1 MSSHRLI
8 ASRRQF
14 SMLLTAPLWMLGLS
28 ACGSLPARPV
38 RAAVY
43 DFGPGALDAAA
54 LTQPVGL
61 PLLALTDV
69 ETSNGAFD
77 KLAVLYRLGY
87 ADVQQLRPYALAH
100 WSLPAAGLV
109 QQRLR
114 QILAQQHTVVPA
126 GEGVAMTRIQ
136 GKLPLV
142 LQVELEEFS
151 HFFESPTVS
160 FALLRLRATLVENT
174 AVGVKVLAQRQVL
187 RRQPASTPDAPG
199 GVRALAEATDAA
211 ARELAVWLAGIEA
224 AR

>member
-1 MSSHRLI
+1 MSPHSLI
-8 ASRRQF
+8 TSRRQF
-14 SMLLTAPLWMLGLS
+14 SVLLTAPLWMLGLS

-61 PLLALTDV
+61 PLLALADV
-69 ETSNGAFD
+69 ETSHGALD

-87 ADVQQLRPYALAH
+87 ADAQQLRPYALAH
-100 WSLPAAGLV
+100 WSMPAAGLV

-114 QILAQQHTVVPA
+114 QILAQQHTVVSA
-126 GEGVAMTRIQ
+126 GDGVALTLVH

-174 AVGVKVLAQRQVL
+174 AVGVSVLAQRQVL
-187 RRQPASTPDAPG
+187 RRQPASTSDAPG
-199 GVRALAEATDAA
+199 GVRALGEATDAA
-211 ARELAVWLAGIEA
+211 ARELAVWLAGIKA
-224 AR
+224 SR

>member
-1 MSSHRLI
+1 MIPRSLV

-14 SMLLTAPLWMLGLS
+14 SMLLAAPVVMLGLS
-28 ACGSLPARPV
+28 ACGSLPTRPV

-43 DFGPGALDAAA
+43 DFGPGALDAAV
-54 LTQPVGL
+54 LTQPAGL
-61 PLLALTDV
+61 PLLALANV
-69 ETSNGAFD
+69 ETSAGAID

-87 ADVQQLRPYALAH
+87 ADAQQLRPYAQAH
-100 WSLPAAGLV
+100 WSMPAAGLV

-126 GEGVAMTRIQ
+126 GEGVAMTRIE

-160 FALLRLRATLVENT
+160 FAVLRLRATLVENT
-174 AVGVKVLAQRQVL
+174 AIGAKVLAQRQVL

-199 GVRALAEATDAA
+199 GVRAWGEATDAA